1 MVNHYKQ
8 SHQISNNSGLLAI
21 TVWEVLVYAVNQK
34 EKWRSKHWET
44 WDKAAS
50 FMDDMMGYL
59 GNWLE
64 YPDQLLVLIREFSS
78 AVGYKDNIQKYISYL
93 PVIAS

>member
-1 MVNHYKQ
+1 
-8 SHQISNNSGLLAI
+8 
-21 TVWEVLVYAVNQK
+21 
-34 EKWRSKHWET
+34 
-44 WDKAAS
+44 
-50 FMDDMMGYL
+50 MDDMMGYL